1 MAMSEHDIALV
12 VSAQGGDGKAFEELY
27 TRYYGKILALSRM
40 TVKNEADSEDIL
52 QQTFVSAWQ
61 NLHSLTSP
69 AAFNTWLQKIALNQC
84 HSLLRRKNIAILM
97 DADNDIEN
105 FDDESSDDLLPA
117 IYAERDDLRTR
128 LGKII
133 NGLSDVQKQTITLY
147 YFSDQKVEEIAY
159 IMECNISTVKTRLLL
174 ARKAI
179 RSEVEEEERKSG
191 EKFYGIAGIPLLPIG
206 TMLVQQIQSQMPSS
220 GVYYGA
226 LAGVTEAISQ
236 TAATGAAT
244 GAATTATTAATA
256 TGGVATAGTQVASAA
271 TVSKFAALSVPAK
284 AAIFGGI
291 AAVAIL
297 CTVGTAILVNRD
309 STPKAENDGT
319 RVEDRDNEHNEQY
332 DQNNSAYGADNDEQA
347 TIKENDKDETFVT
360 IAKPEVS
367 ESSMIDEMV
376 KHPVIYSAIAAKSA
390 EELMAQQAV
399 LDLVAALSGMSFI
412 SSLGS
417 LLDYDP
423 SEQQMSLSANE
434 ISEFTILESVESEE
448 GSKFVYYSSFVL
460 SKELVVFDVFAEV
473 VYLYDS
479 GNGWVIES
487 VGFAPIVKSVNI
499 EGTKWVGAFA
509 PNRNTYLGAAGD
521 NSERITMEITEVTP
535 LSSIDGSIRA
545 NINLHTLP
553 IYPLPDEY
561 SQTAKGYINYKE
573 LTIEMIFD
581 EWIVEPV
588 PVVWNQKPDALAVN
602 ITGQLNAEN
611 STIEGGFGLPRFN
624 QIEIELNK

>member
-1 MAMSEHDIALV
+1 MAMSEHDIELV

-27 TRYYGKILALSRM
+27 TRYYNKILALSRM

-448 GSKFVYYSSFVL
+448 GSKIVYYSSFVL